1 MVEANGTSTA
11 AARALPAIV
20 KAVPSGDTVLVMGAD
35 SSRGPPPEKL
45 ISLTGITAPRLA
57 NRSTDDSPWAWASR
71 DFLRRL
77 VIGKP
82 VTFVIEAPAST
93 VPGGPTGGPPRE
105 FGTVYFEGLPLQ
117 QHIVA
122 AGWARLKGVA
132 LQDEV
137 LAPIEAASK
146 EEGRGVWNEASAAS
160 SVRSI
165 KWAGSFDAAGLVAA
179 FGRQPQE
186 AIIEHVPSGSFLRA
200 LLLPGFEQVTLSL
213 CGTQCPPLKRGE
225 DGVEEAAP
233 FAREARFFVESRLL
247 HRSVQIALQGVD
259 KNGTLLGTVLH
270 EQGNISLELLRV
282 GLARVADWSSQLS
295 DNPKELREAERQA
308 KAGRLRLW
316 REYVPPQ
323 AASELLG
330 RVVEVVSGDTLVV
343 ADAANNETRYSL
355 SSIRCPRMGR
365 EPEPYAAEA
374 KEALRRLLIG
384 KKVRVTP
391 EYHRSFE
398 GQGGGVQERL
408 FAAVLF
414 DKADRNAAEV
424 LVAEGLASVS
434 KHGGAEERSA
444 HYDALCDAEADAIAA
459 KKGMH
464 SGAPPKKGAAVTDL
478 SLPASKERAKSFL
491 SNFTRGGKL
500 RGVVQYVLSGSRLKV
515 LLLKDH
521 CLVTLALVGVRC
533 PACARRDSPSSGEPF
548 GDEALAATRAACL
561 QREVEVEIESVNDK
575 TGVFNGTLTLP
586 DKRNLS
592 LVLLEAGLAS
602 RFGAAADRSVH
613 AADLAKSEGVAKAA
627 GLKVWEDYS
636 EEAAAEEAAANAAA
650 AASEMEPI
658 PDAQKQRVELT
669 LTEIADGAHFYAH
682 VAGDDTVARLHA
694 KLASACA
701 GPPPA
706 MAFEPKVGA
715 VCAAR
720 FSQDNEWYRA
730 KVTKRDKGSY
740 TVFFLDY
747 GNCDVVSAERVRP
760 LDPTLAPSVLSAQAV
775 ECRLAHLIVD
785 EPSSED
791 GEEAALLLGDAA
803 WGKTV
808 VARVEDRASGVLLVT
823 LFDAAQSCINE
834 KLVAAGLARV
844 EKGVARRAE
853 PLVAALREHE
863 AAAKKGHV
871 GMWRYGD
878 IEEDDA
884 HEFGFRRPAPAP
896 APKGN
901 PWKK

>member
-259 KNGTLLGTVLH
+259 KNGSLL
-270 EQGNISLELLRV
+270 
-282 GLARVADWSSQLS
+282 A
-295 DNPKELREAERQA
+295 ELREAERQA

-374 KEALRRLLIG
+374 KEALRRRVLCER
-384 KKVRVTP
+384 VRVTP

-414 DKADRNAAEV
+414 DKADRNAAE
-424 LVAEGLASVS
+424 ARRLASVS

-444 HYDALCDAEADAIAA
+444 HYDALCDAEEHSMPRGGTGCGADAIAA

-548 GDEALAATRAACL
+548 GDEALAATRGFCL

-575 TGVFNGTLTLP
+575 TGNPRGSVFNGTLILP

-823 LFDAAQSCINE
+823 LFDAAQSCVNE
-834 KLVAAGLARV
+834 KLVAAGLAR
-844 EKGVARRAE
+844 
-853 PLVAALREHE
+853 
-863 AAAKKGHV
+863 GHV